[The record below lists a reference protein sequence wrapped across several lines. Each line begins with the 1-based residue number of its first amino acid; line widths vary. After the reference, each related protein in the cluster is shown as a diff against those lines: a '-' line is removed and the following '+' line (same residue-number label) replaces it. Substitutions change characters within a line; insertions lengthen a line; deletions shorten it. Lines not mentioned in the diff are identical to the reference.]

1 MATLS
6 REDWRAFRQFTKP
19 HKFNAKRTEVA
30 GLWFDSKK
38 EAAEY
43 GKLRLLERIGKIQRL
58 ELQPVFELH
67 APSGEVLGKYKAD
80 FRFIDQQGRSRVID
94 VKGVKTP
101 VYRLKKRMVE
111 AEYGIKVEER

>member
-6 REDWRAFRQFTKP
+6 RAEMRAFRQFTKP
-19 HKFNAKRTEVA
+19 HKFNATRTEID
-30 GLWFDSKK
+30 GIWFDSKK

-43 GKLRLLERIGKIQRL
+43 GKLKLLERIGKVQQL
-58 ELQPVFELH
+58 ELQPAFELH

-80 FRFIDQQGRSRVID
+80 FRFIDQEGRSRVVD

-101 VYRLKKRMVE
+101 VYRLKKKMVE
-111 AEYGIKVEER
+111 AEYGIRIEER